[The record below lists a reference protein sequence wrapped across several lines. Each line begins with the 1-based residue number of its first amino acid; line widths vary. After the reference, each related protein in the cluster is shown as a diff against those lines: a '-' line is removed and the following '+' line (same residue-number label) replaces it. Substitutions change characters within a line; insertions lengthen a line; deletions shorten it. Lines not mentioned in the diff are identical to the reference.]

1 MELLLA
7 GCSPESCNQNTHQM
21 LAGFRM
27 AAELVGAAE
36 QQQTVAEFPESI
48 AAIATQRLEG
58 VYLPGL

>member
-1 MELLLA
+1 
-7 GCSPESCNQNTHQM
+7 M